1 MKIETAVVAENI
13 LMGDLVEK
21 KFGIIE
27 NEKMYRILSSKIYTN
42 KIAAPIRE
50 LCCNAYDAHVE
61 AGKKDVPFRVH
72 VPTFDES
79 YFEVQDFG
87 PGLNANE
94 IENLYTSYGYSS
106 KENSNNMIGCLGL
119 GSKSPFA
126 YTESFSILS
135 RKGGIQYYYNCIMDN
150 GVPKLVKFDEFP
162 SNEPSGLTI
171 RFEVKNGDVRNF
183 VDECKSI
190 LRFFQ
195 PVPVFNIENFDL
207 PSYPEFEHRICIKRG
222 FYFSNNRMFDF
233 GVLMGNVLYHFNP
246 ESVLN
251 HPACNESKKIKKLF
265 SYAYGL
271 IIQAEIGDVEISVSR
286 EAVELKEKTIKF
298 IQNRIL
304 NYFEN
309 VKKAFFEKEYPNQLE
324 FLIEYKK
331 FIERN
336 KFLPETDFNSQV
348 EKFKIP
354 FEGKMEYLMVFKN
367 WRNDYERRLCSC
379 ENEFTFEPDNI
390 RGYIT
395 FVYNEKKLLSTS
407 KINNQVMDPRY
418 LFIIFQSKE
427 FFEALRKQNIQVH
440 DISEFRTVPQI
451 TERKKFFSGLYF
463 KNLKTGNYS
472 KVPVET
478 LENKSQIFYV
488 LFDKKNNKIL
498 DSEFERN
505 QTRLKLES
513 SFCYKPVFYLTES
526 KLKEIKDDSRF
537 VNFVDYIN
545 ANYGVESEIF
555 KKLRNNFLLE
565 KISALNKENLELKFD
580 VSKFPVEFRELLTI
594 KRVYISDDFARYCS
608 WDFKAEEELV
618 KRFYTYIINKFP
630 ILKLYFYDNSS
641 SSSYRDMR
649 NLLNKELN
657 QYIKEIESK
666 E

>member
-1 MKIETAVVAENI
+1 MKIETAAIAENI

-21 KFGIIE
+21 KFGIVE

-72 VPTFDES
+72 VPTFEES

-106 KENSNNMIGCLGL
+106 KENSNSMIGCLGL

-135 RKGGIQYYYNCIMDN
+135 RKGGVQYYYNCIMDN

-183 VDECKSI
+183 VEECKNI

-195 PVPVFNIENFDL
+195 PVPIFNIENFELL
-207 PSYPEFEHRICIKRG
+207 PYPEFEYGICYKRG
-222 FYFSNNRMFDF
+222 YFSHNHFFDS
-233 GVLMGNVLYHFNP
+233 GVLMGNVLYYFNP
-246 ESVLN
+246 QNVLN
-251 HPACNESKKIKKLF
+251 HPACNESEKIRKLF
-265 SYAYGL
+265 SRSCGL

-286 EAVELKEKTIKF
+286 EAVELKDKTVKF

-309 VKKAFFEKEYPNQLE
+309 VRKVLFEKEYPNQLE

-331 FIERN
+331 FIKRHDY
-336 KFLPETDFNSQV
+336 LPETDFDSQV

-354 FEGKMEYLMVFKN
+354 FEGTMDYLMVFKN

-379 ENEFTFEPDNI
+379 ENEFTFRPDNI
-390 RGYIT
+390 REYVI

-407 KINNQVMDPRY
+407 MINDKVMDSRY

-440 DISEFRTVPQI
+440 DISEFRATPKI
-451 TERKKFFSGLYF
+451 PERKKFFKGLYF
-463 KNLKTGNYS
+463 KNSSSGKFS
-472 KVPVET
+472 KFPAEMI
-478 LENKSQIFYV
+478 EKKSQILYV
-488 LFDKKNNKIL
+488 LFDKKNNKVL

-513 SFCYKPVFYLTES
+513 SFAYEGVLYLTES
-526 KLKEIKDDSRF
+526 ASKEIQNDIRF
-537 VNFVDYIN
+537 VNYIDYVN
-545 ANYGVESEIF
+545 ANYGVDSEIF
-555 KKLRNNFLLE
+555 KKSRNNFLFS
-565 KISALNKENLELKFD
+565 KINVLNRENLKLEFD
-580 VSKFPVEFRELLTI
+580 VSKFPVEFRELLTLKYVQI
-594 KRVYISDDFARYCS
+594 TGSIAYYN

-618 KRFYTYIINKFP
+618 QRFYTYIINKFP
-630 ILKLYFYDNSS
+630 ILKLYFYD
-641 SSSYRDMR
+641 SSSYNSYNSMR
-649 NLLNKELN
+649 NLLNQELN
-657 QYIKEIESK
+657 QYIKEIENK